1 MGGEMITDTF
11 TSDAGHGAE
20 PLDVYDV
27 FATAGARFVATLDRC
42 TEAQWNTPAPPA
54 DWTVRDTAAH
64 VASVMR
70 RITLADGRRATDPGE
85 LVRLN
90 DACIHE
96 LDGVDPTDLVAE
108 IDAAVALV
116 AERGRSIPADQRFA
130 FHFGH
135 DVTARQGVAVAT
147 GELIVHG
154 HDIARALDRSFAI
167 EPTEVAAFWPA
178 TMAAAASS
186 YLIHDD
192 RPEERWRVRF
202 AELDASVTLV
212 IDDDSVTVAAPGESA
227 DRLVEVDDAVAFMLG
242 FPFRRGPVV
251 PAAAVEL
258 ASRFRDEV

>member
-1 MGGEMITDTF
+1 MITDTS
-11 TSDAGHGAE
+11 TPDPGHGSE
-20 PLDVYDV
+20 PLDAYDA
-27 FATAGARFVATLDRC
+27 FATAGARFVGTLDRC
-42 TEAQWNTPAPPA
+42 TEAEWNAPAPPA
-54 DWTVRDTAAH
+54 DWTVRDTVAH

-70 RITLADGRRATDPGE
+70 RLTHADARRAADPGE

-90 DACIHE
+90 DACIRE
-96 LDGVDPTDLVAE
+96 LDDVEPRDLVAE
-108 IDAAVALV
+108 IDAAVSLV
-116 AERGRSIPADQRFA
+116 AQRGRSIPADQRFA

-135 DVTARQGVAVAT
+135 EVTARQGVAVVT

-154 HDIARALDRSFAI
+154 YDIARALDRSFVI

-186 YLIHDD
+186 YVVHGD
-192 RPEERWRVRF
+192 RSEERWLLRF
-202 AELDASVTLV
+202 VELDTAVTL
-212 IDDDSVTVAAPGESA
+212 IIGDDSVEVGAPDESA

-258 ASRFRDEV
+258 ASRFRNGV